1 MQRRDFLRNTC
12 TIGAGT
18 VLAQLGLLGAHA
30 QSSAGDYKALVCIF
44 LIGGNDSNNSVIPYD
59 ADGFAAYSSARRV
72 LGLNKS
78 TVVPLTEPDGS
89 ARFGLHPALSQLKSV
104 WQAGDLA
111 VLFNTGPLLQ
121 PLTREEF
128 IANLAGRPRGLFS
141 HPDQQRQWQTGGG
154 AVAAG
159 TGWGGRIAEAVVG
172 LNPVSA
178 VPAMLSVGS
187 SDIFATGSTSRALAL
202 PISGSFGLQG
212 ADDSPA
218 SRARLTALGQLLGL
232 DQQSELIAA
241 AQQVTSA
248 ALEQRAILDPILTG
262 SSVAATFF
270 TNLNS
275 NIARQLHTVAKV
287 VQHRERLGVRRQ
299 VFFIGFGNFDTHVNQ
314 TATHSLLLSQLGPA
328 LKAFHSSL
336 TALGANELV
345 TTFTLS
351 DFSRT
356 LRPNT
361 SGGTDHAWGG
371 HHFVIGGAVQGRS
384 YYGTFPKLQ
393 LAGPD
398 DASGEGRWIPT
409 SSVDQ
414 YAATLASWFGVDAQA
429 LGEMLPNLRS
439 FAQPSLGFM
448 R

>member
-1 MQRRDFLRNTC
+1 M
-12 TIGAGT
+12 GASAAF
-18 VLAQLGLLGAHA
+18 AQLGLLGAHA

-44 LIGGNDSNNSVIPYD
+44 LIGGNDSNNCVIPYD

-72 LGLNKS
+72 LGLNKT

-128 IANLAGRPRGLFS
+128 LANSVARPRGLFS

-154 AVAAG
+154 AAAAT
-159 TGWGGRIAEAVVG
+159 TGWGGRIAEAVAG
-172 LNPVSA
+172 LNPMSA

-187 SDIFATGSTSRALAL
+187 GDVFITGKTSRALAL
-202 PISGSFGLQG
+202 PISGSFGLGG

-218 SRARLTALGQLLGL
+218 ARARMTALGQLLGL
-232 DQQSELIAA
+232 DQQSELVAS
-241 AQQVTSA
+241 AQEVTRA

-262 SSVAATFF
+262 SSASATFF
-270 TNLNS
+270 KNLNS
-275 NIARQLHTVAKV
+275 NISRQLHTVAKV
-287 VQHRERLGVRRQ
+287 VQHRELLGVRRQ
-299 VFFIGFGNFDTHVNQ
+299 VFFIGLGSFDTHVDQ

-328 LKAFHSSL
+328 LQAFHSSL
-336 TALGANELV
+336 VALGANELV
-345 TTFTLS
+345 TSFTLS
-351 DFSRT
+351 DFNRT

-371 HHFVIGGAVQGRS
+371 HHFIMGGAVQGRS
-384 YYGTFPKLQ
+384 YYGTFPRLQ

-414 YAATLASWFGVDAQA
+414 YAATLASWFGVEPQQLA
-429 LGEMLPNLRS
+429 EVLPNLRG
-439 FAQPSLGFM
+439 FAQPTLGFM